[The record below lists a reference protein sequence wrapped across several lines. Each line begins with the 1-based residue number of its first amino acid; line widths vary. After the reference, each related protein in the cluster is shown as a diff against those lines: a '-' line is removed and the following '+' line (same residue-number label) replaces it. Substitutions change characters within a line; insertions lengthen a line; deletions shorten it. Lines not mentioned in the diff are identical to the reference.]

1 MNFAE
6 IARDEATFKQ
16 WRRRAFPF
24 FESKIFLT
32 FASVGALPSVARDAI
47 VEYSLS
53 IASRGQFEFGID
65 DVMYDGCKTRVAR
78 LMRGVETSH
87 EDVAFAGS
95 TSGALGIVATGIDW
109 RAGDNC
115 VVADGDFPANVV
127 IWKNLQHRHDI
138 DVRLIPPTPEMR
150 ITLNDV
156 KALVDERTRIVSLC
170 SANFLSGCPLD
181 ISAIGAWLRSQKVL
195 FCVDAIQT
203 LGAINFDATFVDFV
217 CADAHKWLLG
227 PNGIAVLWSH
237 QKSREQLR
245 PAVLGWLAPADRDNW
260 FAYDT
265 TPHPTSERF
274 EPGARNFLGA
284 VALDAALKQREE
296 ILESCGDNWIEDRV
310 VALRNHTVRVL
321 EVAGCELLWC
331 PDETSKA
338 GIVSFRHAKIDSDEL
353 FQKLSEHFALS
364 IRADRD
370 GAQWIRVAASWPN
383 TFSDLDEL
391 AKRISEII

>member
-1 MNFAE
+1 M
-6 IARDEATFKQ
+6 
-16 WRRRAFPF
+16 PF
-24 FESKIFLT
+24 
-32 FASVGALPSVARDAI
+32 V
-47 VEYSLS
+47 
-53 IASRGQFEFGID
+53 
-65 DVMYDGCKTRVAR
+65 DGKTRV
-78 LMRGVETSH
+78 
-87 EDVAFAGS
+87 
-95 TSGALGIVATGIDW
+95 
-109 RAGDNC
+109 
-115 VVADGDFPANVV
+115 
-127 IWKNLQHRHDI
+127 
-138 DVRLIPPTPEMR
+138 
-150 ITLNDV
+150 
-156 KALVDERTRIVSLC
+156 VSLASC
-170 SANFLSGCPLD
+170 NFLSGFPLD
-181 ISAIGAWLRSQKVL
+181 LKTIGAWLHQRGVL
-195 FCVDAIQT
+195 LCVDAIQT
-203 LGAINFDATFVDFV
+203 LGAVRCDFSEVDFI

-237 QKSREQLR
+237 KKSREQLR

-370 GAQWIRVAASWPN
+370 GAQWIRVSASWPN

-391 AKRISEII
+391 AKRIS